1 MEFTGIIQMLNGG
14 NLSRRFVVCSIL
26 VGLAFPSVALAE
38 PDLGQADK
46 AVGSK
51 WRTYYEQGIEKSVS
65 RKWRLNKVH
74 MNVPESLTVSEK
86 NRYAPKAD
94 IVWRGEPLGD
104 RRKQVGAIMTTAV
117 KSGARGLRG
126 GKRVDFN
133 VEMIE
138 FHALSDKL
146 RKSNIKA
153 GIHNISFL
161 IEVVDSRNGKVI
173 VAKQPI
179 QADLI
184 GYTGKQ
190 AKELVAA
197 GQTQKVRITNHVA
210 VVIQGWLGQGPDM
223 RKGIKRRGR

>member
-1 MEFTGIIQMLNGG
+1 MNGEVWT
-14 NLSRRFVVCSIL
+14 RRIVVGSI
-26 VGLAFPSVALAE
+26 VAGLFGPSIALAE
-38 PDLGQADK
+38 PELGEADK

-51 WRTYYEQGIEKSVS
+51 WRTYYAQGVDKAVS
-65 RKWRLNKVH
+65 RKWRLNKLRV
-74 MNVPESLTVSEK
+74 NVPESLTISEA

-104 RRKQVGAIMTTAV
+104 RRKQVAAIMTTAI

-153 GIHNISFL
+153 GIHNISFF
-161 IEVVDSRNGKVI
+161 ITVVDSRNGKVI
-173 VAKQPI
+173 VPKQAI

-190 AKELVAA
+190 AKELVEA

-210 VVIQGWLGQGPDM
+210 IVMQGWLGQGPDM
-223 RKGIKRRGR
+223 RKEIKRRGR

>member
-1 MEFTGIIQMLNGG
+1 MNGEVWT
-14 NLSRRFVVCSIL
+14 RRIVVGSI
-26 VGLAFPSVALAE
+26 VAGLFAPSVAFAE
-38 PDLGQADK
+38 PELGQANK

-51 WRTYYEQGIEKSVS
+51 WRTYYAQGIDKAVS

-74 MNVPESLTVSEK
+74 MNVPQSLTISEK

-104 RRKQVGAIMTTAV
+104 RRKQVAAIMTTAV
-117 KSGARGLRG
+117 KSSARGLRG

-133 VEMIE
+133 IEMIE

-153 GIHNISFL
+153 GVHNISFL
-161 IEVVDSRNGKVI
+161 IEVVDSRSGKVI

-190 AKELVAA
+190 AKELVEA

-210 VVIQGWLGQGPDM
+210 AVIQGWLGQGPDM
-223 RKGIKRRGR
+223 RKDIKRRGR

>member
-1 MEFTGIIQMLNGG
+1 MVNGKIWT
-14 NLSRRFVVCSIL
+14 RRIVVGSL
-26 VGLAFPSVALAE
+26 VAGLVSPSVAFAE
-38 PDLGQADK
+38 PELGQADK

-65 RKWRLNKVH
+65 RKWRLNKLRVT
-74 MNVPESLTVSEK
+74 VPESLTVSEA
-86 NRYAPKAD
+86 NRYAPKAN

-104 RRKQVGAIMTTAV
+104 RRKQVGAIITTAV

-133 VEMIE
+133 IELIE

-146 RKSNIKA
+146 RKSKINA
-153 GIHNISFL
+153 GIHNISFI
-161 IEVVDSRNGKVI
+161 IEVVDSRSGKVI
-173 VAKQPI
+173 MAKQAI

-190 AKELVAA
+190 AKELVEA

-210 VVIQGWLGQGPDM
+210 TVIQGWLGQGPDM
-223 RKGIKRRGR
+223 RKDIKRRGR